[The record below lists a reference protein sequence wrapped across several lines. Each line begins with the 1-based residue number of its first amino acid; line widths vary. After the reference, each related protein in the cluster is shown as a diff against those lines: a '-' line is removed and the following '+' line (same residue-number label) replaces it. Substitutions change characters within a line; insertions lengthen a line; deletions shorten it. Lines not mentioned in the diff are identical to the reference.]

1 MSFRPLFHSAFAI
14 LRRTISVR
22 DTPGLAF
29 IVYLMVWLTRLITL
43 TLGNFFAPSSLFL
56 LGKFLF
62 AFPVFVSVWMKFLS
76 AGPTMVAGFG
86 IESEYEGPLIHDSS
100 PDHLWVLRVG
110 LPSPSFFPRFADFV
124 GPHLLLC
131 PDRTSSPLSQFSF
144 ATTAYFRRG
153 CADATATCLRLVFSF
168 GISNFAEIPRNGEFR
183 ISFVGIRRGGNF
195 AGASRIDA
203 KIPVL
208 EICIDAG
215 TCRVKNRRVRL
226 SAP

>member
-43 TLGNFFAPSSLFL
+43 TLGNFFAPSSLLL

-76 AGPTMVAGFG
+76 AGPTMVARFG

-110 LPSPSFFPRFADFV
+110 LPSPSFFLVSPISWV
-124 GPHLLLC
+124 H
-131 PDRTSSPLSQFSF
+131 TSSVLIVQALPCPNSPSRPQHISVVAVL
-144 ATTAYFRRG
+144 TRRQ
-153 CADATATCLRLVFSF
+153 RVYVWSSPSE
-168 GISNFAEIPRNGEFR
+168 ISNFAEIPRNGEFP
-183 ISFVGIRRGGNF
+183 ISLAGIRRGGNF
-195 AGASRIDA
+195 AGGSRINA